1 MRVGDPRRTLG
12 GVLDHKVDD
21 ALRREVTVGRDQEE
35 RVALVALMEGA
46 KDLGLT
52 QAQLRA
58 RFNKGDLPSA
68 VLASAGQPDND
79 EDALFSLANP
89 VTEASS
95 AEMRERLLAA
105 AAKRLAAWERA
116 GHEFVAFFEDDYPPQ
131 LATAYDNPF
140 ILFYA
145 GTLADDFNSIS
156 IVGSREPSES
166 ARRFAASLANI
177 AAGEEV
183 TVVSGLALGI
193 DRAAHEA
200 ALDAGGRTVAVIG
213 TGLDRFYPPEHEAL
227 QRRIMTEGLVVS
239 QFFPG
244 SGPTKATFP
253 MRNATMSAYSAL
265 TVIVEAREKSGTRI
279 QAERAVKHG
288 RPLVL
293 TQQVVRDTT
302 WGRKYFEEGYD
313 VAVVTTPEEAM
324 AAARNFLARPSR
336 VLKWARAVAVG

>member
-1 MRVGDPRRTLG
+1 MSDPCRILVSAWTKASG
-12 GVLDHKVDD
+12 
-21 ALRREVTVGRDQEE
+21 ALPREVTVGRDQEE
-35 RVALVALMEGA
+35 RAALVALMEGA
-46 KDLGLT
+46 KALGLT

-68 VLASAGQPDND
+68 VLASAGQPEHD
-79 EDALFSLANP
+79 EEGLFPLAN
-89 VTEASS
+89 VASEASV
-95 AEMRERLLAA
+95 AEVRERMLAA
-105 AAKRLAAWERA
+105 AAKRLTAWERA

-145 GTLADDFNSIS
+145 GTLGDDFASIS

-166 ARRFAASLANI
+166 ARQFAAALASI
-177 AAGEEV
+177 SAQEKV

-200 ALDAGGRTVAVIG
+200 ALGADGRTVAVIG

-227 QRRIMTEGLVVS
+227 QRRIMADGLVVS

-244 SGPTKATFP
+244 SGPTRATFP

-265 TVIVEAREKSGTRI
+265 TVIVEAGEKSGTRI

-293 TQQVVRDTT
+293 TKQVVARTS

-313 VAVVTTPEEAM
+313 VAVVATPEEAM
-324 AAARNFLARPSR
+324 AAARRFLDRPSR
-336 VLKWARAVAVG
+336 VLKWARAVAAG